1 MPYPLNIFPT
11 EESASNKTEIL
22 FVLPSFTMTSLLQPN
37 HQDTNFLLNGS
48 TAGKDIPE
56 SKKMASCENVAECGD
71 NKTNLIVNYL
81 PQSMT
86 QEEIRVLFA
95 TVGKIASCKLI
106 RDKTTGQS
114 LGYGFVNFVDAEDAR
129 KAINLFNGMRLR
141 NKTIKVSLARPSSES
156 IKGANLYICGLPK
169 SIGQKDLEALFSRC
183 GKIITSRLLAD
194 PVTGASKGVGFIR
207 FDQRSE
213 AESAIQQLN
222 GYQIPGSSE
231 PITVKFANCPS
242 PSKLLNG
249 LVPTTL
255 AVDALLNAS
264 AAAAAAA
271 GIPSPTDAIA
281 ALASLSSGGFVNPVL
296 SSALLNPIPT
306 ASPADLLSELS
317 KQGLQPT
324 TSGLEIVA
332 ALRDQQ
338 QQQQQQQ
345 MSYLLQAAGLG
356 YLNNF
361 LTSPT
366 PGCAQ
371 RKTWRNAGL
380 PGGPVQGFSG
390 TKMRYSPLAGCSVP
404 LKPLNSAILQN
415 VGDSVN
421 PMAGPRNTSRSNIGS
436 PLDSKSLSAMVAAAA
451 ASSGA
456 SLPLGRLPFAVNS
469 SGAGSN
475 NPLLACSPLMSAGVE
490 ALSVLT
496 PGAPQSVGLPV
507 GPALTNPLTYPTTGQ
522 SVPAGQH
529 PALMSGLCDLT
540 EPWASAAAAAAA
552 AVVGMTR
559 QPISTRAADTATL
572 KAGQQPRQQAAI
584 LRLSNLPSDVT
595 EATVRQLF
603 AAFPSL
609 SAVVMMPSGVS
620 NSLEACVVMQNHEE
634 ASAATRYLN
643 GCLIKNMPIEVRQVL
658 ADSTLLSPTFQ
669 LAPSP
674 AS

>member
-1 MPYPLNIFPT
+1 
-11 EESASNKTEIL
+11 
-22 FVLPSFTMTSLLQPN
+22 MTSLLQPN
-37 HQDTNFLLNGS
+37 HQDTNFLLNGGS
-48 TAGKDIPE
+48 PVGKTATGGKDIPD
-56 SKKMASCENVAECGD
+56 SSKMASCENVAECGD

-213 AESAIQQLN
+213 AETAIQQLN

-242 PSKLLNG
+242 PNKLLNG

-264 AAAAAAA
+264 AAAAAVA
-271 GIPSPTDAIA
+271 GIPSPTTDASAAIA

-296 SSALLNPIPT
+296 SSTLLNPMPT
-306 ASPADLLSELS
+306 ATPADLLSELS
-317 KQGLQPT
+317 KQGFQPT
-324 TSGLEIVA
+324 TSGLELVA

-338 QQQQQQQ
+338 QHQQQQQQQ

-366 PGCAQ
+366 PGCPQ

-421 PMAGPRNTSRSNIGS
+421 PMAGPRNPSRSNMGS
-436 PLDSKSLSAMVAAAA
+436 TLDSKSLSAMVAAAA

-469 SGAGSN
+469 SGAGST

-522 SVPAGQH
+522 SVPPGQH
-529 PALMSGLCDLT
+529 PALLSGLCDLT
-540 EPWASAAAAAAA
+540 EPWAAAAAAAA
-552 AVVGMTR
+552 AAAVGMTR

-572 KAGQQPRQQAAI
+572 KAGQQHRQQPTI

-609 SAVVMMPSGVS
+609 SAVVMMPSSVS
-620 NSLEACVVMQNHEE
+620 NSLEACVVMQSQEE
-634 ASAATRYLN
+634 ASTATRYLN

-658 ADSTLLSPTFQ
+658 ADSTLLSPAFQ